1 MIPALALAL
10 MQAPVAA
17 PPPPVAAQTPPPAAP
32 APAPAPA
39 PAEPPHDWTGLPVI
53 TLGSAGPDMIRFV
66 REEVHAGRCTRAS
79 RDGSGQMVL
88 AVPLALRISPDGLV
102 QTVVPLAI
110 DCPTVEQYS
119 AGAAERM
126 MRHLPHRAMLAG
138 DRWYRTAITYTW
150 PG

>member
-1 MIPALALAL
+1 MIAALAFAL
-10 MQAPVAA
+10 MQAAVAA
-17 PPPPVAAQTPPPAAP
+17 PPPVPAPAPAQTPPPVP
-32 APAPAPA
+32 ATPA
-39 PAEPPHDWTGLPVI
+39 PAEPPRDWTNLPVI
-53 TLGSAGPDMIRFV
+53 TLGPAGRDMVRFV
-66 REEVHAGRCTRAS
+66 RGEVQAGRCNRAS

-88 AVPLALRISPDGLV
+88 AVPLALRVSPDGFV

-119 AGAAERM
+119 AGAAQRM
-126 MRHLPHRAMLAG
+126 VRHLPHRVMLTG